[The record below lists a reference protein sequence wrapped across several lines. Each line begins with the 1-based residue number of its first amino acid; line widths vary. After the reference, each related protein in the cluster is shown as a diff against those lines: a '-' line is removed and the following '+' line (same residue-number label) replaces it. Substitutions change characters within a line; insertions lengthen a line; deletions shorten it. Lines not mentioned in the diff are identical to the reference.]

1 LTVKSSN
8 YYPVKPLWNRVF
20 SVSTDVSVDD
30 DDGEKAGQRY
40 QNHVHAEIRS
50 CTSDETHILCH

>member
-1 LTVKSSN
+1 M
-8 YYPVKPLWNRVF
+8 KPLWNRVF
-20 SVSTDVSVDD
+20 SVSADVSVDD